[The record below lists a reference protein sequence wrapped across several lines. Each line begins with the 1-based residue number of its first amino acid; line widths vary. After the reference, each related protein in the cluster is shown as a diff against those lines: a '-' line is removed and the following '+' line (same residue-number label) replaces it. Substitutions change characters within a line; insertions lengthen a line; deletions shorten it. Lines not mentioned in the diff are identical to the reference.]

1 MLVQY
6 GKVIEMNEKKSY
18 EDGMERNQ
26 IKNAIINC
34 AKTHG
39 KSLSEFASAAGV
51 SPSTL
56 TGFVNDISTRADHIL
71 SMRTIAKLTK
81 AFPDLATF
89 LQIAEPIT
97 ELQEVRIL
105 GLVDF
110 SNEHRIVALDPSSPG
125 SVMIQNQR
133 NNYVA
138 YGVKEEGHLYH
149 RRIYYCITEK
159 IIYENYKNYLTK
171 LCVIDSEKGRFLG
184 YLFTNKHNEYYLA
197 QMSKNE
203 KGFES
208 VVDKLGKIN
217 WLMPIDWIQP

>member
-1 MLVQY
+1 MH
-6 GKVIEMNEKKSY
+6 EKKSY
-18 EDGMERNQ
+18 EEDMERNQ

-89 LQIAEPIT
+89 LQIAEPVT

-105 GLVDF
+105 GLVDIV
-110 SNEHRIVALDPSSPG
+110 NQHRIVALDPSSPG

-133 NNYVA
+133 NKYVA
-138 YGVKEEGHLYH
+138 YGAKANHRFYDKRTFFCLSDFLIIRLTLY
-149 RRIYYCITEK
+149 
-159 IIYENYKNYLTK
+159 
-171 LCVIDSEKGRFLG
+171 
-184 YLFTNKHNEYYLA
+184 
-197 QMSKNE
+197 
-203 KGFES
+203 
-208 VVDKLGKIN
+208 
-217 WLMPIDWIQP
+217 P

>member
-1 MLVQY
+1 
-6 GKVIEMNEKKSY
+6 MNEKKSY

-89 LQIAEPIT
+89 LQIAEPVT

-105 GLVDF
+105 GLVDIV
-110 SNEHRIVALDPSSPG
+110 NQHRIVALDPSSPG

-133 NNYVA
+133 NKYVA
-138 YGVKEEGHLYH
+138 YGAKANHRFYDKRTFFCLSDLIVKED
-149 RRIYYCITEK
+149 
-159 IIYENYKNYLTK
+159 YKKYLTK
-171 LCVIDSEKGRFLG
+171 LCIIDSEKGRFLG
-184 YLFTNKHNEYYLA
+184 YLFTNKYNKYYLC
-197 QMSKNE
+197 QVSNND
-203 KGFES
+203 KGFEPIIN
-208 VVDKLGKIN
+208 DLGTVN
-217 WLMPIDWIQP
+217 WLMPVDWIQP